1 MARLANRL
9 RLAAL
14 IVATAFSAAATVPAV
29 AGVDLP
35 KIEKGK
41 GDKCVEDT
49 QYMRRNHMDLLK
61 HQRDDTMRK
70 GIRTTKHSL
79 KKCVECH
86 ASEKSGSVAAT
97 KEDFC
102 AACHSYASVKLDCWD
117 CHATKPG
124 AKTVQRKSS
133 DPSSMTKSSSSKLF
147 PTSSP
152 LMASSMGGVSK

>member
-1 MARLANRL
+1 MARSIRTWL
-9 RLAAL
+9 RLAVLGA
-14 IVATAFSAAATVPAV
+14 ATAFMAVSAMEAA

-35 KIEKGK
+35 RLEKGK

-49 QYMRRNHMDLLK
+49 QFMRRNHMDLLK
-61 HQRDDTMRK
+61 HHRDETMRK
-70 GIRTTKHSL
+70 GIRTTRHSL

-86 ASEKSGSVAAT
+86 ASEKTGSVAAS

-124 AKTVQRKSS
+124 RKPMQQTGMSS
-133 DPSSMTKSSSSKLF
+133 
-147 PTSSP
+147 
-152 LMASSMGGVSK
+152 LMAPVPNGVSGESK

>member
-1 MARLANRL
+1 MARSIRTWL
-9 RLAAL
+9 RLAVL
-14 IVATAFSAAATVPAV
+14 AAAAAFMAVPAMEAA

-35 KIEKGK
+35 KLDLGK
-41 GDKCVEDT
+41 IASQGGKCVEET
-49 QYMRRNHMDLLK
+49 QNMRRNHMDFLK
-61 HQRDDTMRK
+61 HHRDETMRK

-86 ASEKSGSVAAT
+86 ASEKTGSVASS

-124 AKTVQRKSS
+124 RQPAQQSLMPGV
-133 DPSSMTKSSSSKLF
+133 
-147 PTSSP
+147 SP
-152 LMASSMGGVSK
+152 LMGAAQNGGSGESK

>member
-1 MARLANRL
+1 MNGMARLANWL

-14 IVATAFSAAATVPAV
+14 SVATTMMVATAFPAA

-35 KIEKGK
+35 KLEKGK
-41 GDKCVEDT
+41 GEKCVEDT
-49 QYMRRNHMDLLK
+49 QFMRKNHMNLLK
-61 HQRDDTMRK
+61 HQRDETMRK

-86 ASEKSGSVAAT
+86 ASEKTGSVAAT

-124 AKTVQRKSS
+124 KQQVQKSTS
-133 DPSSMTKSSSSKLF
+133 HSSSAKKSA
-147 PTSSP
+147 PSISP
-152 LMASSMGGVSK
+152 LMASSISGGNQ

>member
-1 MARLANRL
+1 MNGMARLANWL

-14 IVATAFSAAATVPAV
+14 MGAVAMMAAVSIPAA

-35 KIEKGK
+35 KLEKGK
-41 GDKCVEDT
+41 GEKCVEDT
-49 QYMRRNHMDLLK
+49 QFMRRNHMELLK
-61 HQRDDTMRK
+61 HHRDETVRK
-70 GIRTTKHSL
+70 GIRTTRYSL

-86 ASEKSGSVAAT
+86 ASEKTGSVAAS

-124 AKTVQRKSS
+124 KKSLVKADPQTVDSH
-133 DPSSMTKSSSSKLF
+133 MA
-147 PTSSP
+147 SP
-152 LMASSMGGVSK
+152 LMTSRLNGEIK